1 MGKFILCL
9 LLAIPLSAAEIKGK
23 VIKVY
28 DGDTITVLDELDGG
42 KFRIRLAGINAPEKG
57 QPGDNEATAFLSR
70 RLLGERVSVRYK
82 AIDIYRRPLGTVWH
96 KGENISQLL
105 LEKKLAVPY
114 TRAKKSKK

>member
-1 MGKFILCL
+1 MGKFMLCI

-57 QPGDNEATAFLSR
+57 QPGDKEVTAFLTR
-70 RLLGERVSVRYK
+70 RLLGEKVSVRYK

-96 KGENISQLL
+96 NGENISQLL
-105 LEKKLAVPY
+105 LNKKLAVPY
-114 TRAKKSKK
+114 TRAKKVEK

>member
-1 MGKFILCL
+1 MWIILCL
-9 LLAIPLSAAEIKGK
+9 LLSIPLSAAEIKGK

-57 QPGDNEATAFLSR
+57 QPGDKEATAFLTQ
-70 RLLGERVSVRYK
+70 RLLGERVSIRFK
-82 AIDIYRRPLGTVWH
+82 SIDLYRRPLGTVWH

-105 LEKKLAVPY
+105 LEKKLAAPY
-114 TRAKKSKK
+114 TRAEKSKK